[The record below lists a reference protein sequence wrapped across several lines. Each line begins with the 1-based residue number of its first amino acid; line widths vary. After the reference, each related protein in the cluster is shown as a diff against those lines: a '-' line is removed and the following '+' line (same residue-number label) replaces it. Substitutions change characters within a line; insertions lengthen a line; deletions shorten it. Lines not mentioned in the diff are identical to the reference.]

1 MHTPGEARESGVP
14 LSTIRLADP
23 STRYDVRG
31 ELEGGVLELDDLQG
45 SRVQTRPDPRR
56 RHLQELG
63 CVGGFLLADWLLLMS
78 DWEDSPLDRATVS
91 TWSFGDDGQEEFDPQ
106 QRTLLGT
113 VVVVK
118 WMTDELYEWV
128 RTVPPANL
136 IRIAPIVANDE
147 ADLLPW

>member
-1 MHTPGEARESGVP
+1 
-14 LSTIRLADP
+14 
-23 STRYDVRG
+23 
-31 ELEGGVLELDDLQG
+31 
-45 SRVQTRPDPRR
+45 
-56 RHLQELG
+56 
-63 CVGGFLLADWLLLMS
+63 VGGFLLADWLLLMS
-78 DWEDSPLDRATVS
+78 DWEDSPLNRATVS